1 VTDSAGEID
10 VVIAGAGVAGST
22 LAILLGR
29 AGLEVALYERHHFP
43 REKACA
49 EGLMPGGVGVLA
61 RLGLADGIGGAPFEG
76 VQYHGFG
83 LRMAA
88 AFPAARGCPAHGLGQ
103 RRLRLD
109 AQLFEAARRTP
120 GVTAREGAAVEGPII
135 EGDRVAGLAVE
146 GRRVRARLVV
156 AADGP
161 RSLLRRKAGLEGRR
175 RGRVRLGLR
184 AHFRLPD
191 GAPPPRLV
199 DVFVGEGHEI
209 YVTPLPGREVAV
221 AALTEDGDGNARAH
235 FARWVR
241 LHPALA
247 ERLDGAEQTSELA
260 GQMPLES
267 RARRG
272 ACPGLVLLGDAAGFV
287 DPVTGSG
294 MAQAL
299 LSAEL
304 LARTV
309 VAEGRLDPSWDTLAD
324 FDRRRRA
331 LLRDTVLLTRFVL
344 GMARR
349 PFWARQTLRL
359 MNASPDLYGHL
370 VGVAGGTRTLL
381 PG

>member
-1 VTDSAGEID
+1 MID
-10 VVIAGAGVAGST
+10 VAIAGAGLAGSA

-29 AGLEVALYERHHFP
+29 AGLEVRLFERHRFP

-61 RLGLADGIGGAPFEG
+61 RMGLADAIGGAPFDG

-83 LRMAA
+83 MKMAA
-88 AFPAARGCPAHGLGQ
+88 AFPASRHCPGQGLGQ

-109 AQLFEAARRTP
+109 AMLFDTARATP
-120 GVTAREGAAVEGPII
+120 GVTAHESAAVEGPII
-135 EGDRVAGLAVE
+135 EGERVTGLQVDGQAVP
-146 GRRVRARLVV
+146 ARLVIG
-156 AADGP
+156 ADGP
-161 RSLLRRKAGLEGRR
+161 RSPLRRKGGLEGRPS
-175 RGRVRLGLR
+175 GRVRLGLR

-191 GAPPPRLV
+191 GMPPPRLV
-199 DVFVGEGHEI
+199 DVFVGAGHEI

-221 AALTEDGDGNARAH
+221 AALTEDHDGNARAH
-235 FARWVR
+235 FSEWLR

-247 ERLDGAEQTSELA
+247 ERLDGATQTSELA

-272 ACPGLVLLGDAAGFV
+272 VRPGLALVGDAAGFI

-304 LARTV
+304 LAKTIARHGQLE
-309 VAEGRLDPSWDTLAD
+309 ASFDTLET
-324 FDRRRRA
+324 FDQQRRA
-331 LLRDTVLLTRFVL
+331 LLRDTSLLTRFVL

-349 PFWARQTLRL
+349 PFWAKQTLRV

-370 VGVAGGTRTLL
+370 VGVAGGTRRLL
-381 PG
+381 PE

>member
-1 VTDSAGEID
+1 MAGADDAD
-10 VVIAGAGVAGST
+10 VAISGAGVAGST

-29 AGLEVALYERHHFP
+29 AGLSVRLYERHRFP

-49 EGLMPGGVGVLA
+49 EGLMPAGVGVLA
-61 RLGLADGIGGAPFEG
+61 RLGLDQVLAGAPFEG

-88 AFPAARGCPAHGLGQ
+88 AFPPARGCPSHGLGQ

-109 AQLFEAARRTP
+109 ATLFDAARATP
-120 GVTAREGAAVEGPII
+120 GVQAFEGASVEGPIL
-135 EGDRVAGLAVE
+135 EGERVAGLFVAGQE
-146 GRRVRARLVV
+146 VRARLVV
-156 AADGP
+156 GADGP
-161 RSLLRRKAGLEGRR
+161 RSPLRRKGGLEGRP

-184 AHFRLPD
+184 AHFRLPA
-191 GAPPPRLV
+191 GALPPRLV
-199 DVFVGEGHEI
+199 DVFVGDGHEI
-209 YVTPLPGREVAV
+209 YVTPLPGGEVSV
-221 AALTEDGDGNARAH
+221 AALTEDPDGNARAR
-235 FARWVR
+235 FAQWVR

-247 ERLDGAEQTSELA
+247 ETLDGAEQSSELA

-272 ACPGLVLLGDAAGFV
+272 VRPGLVLLGDAAGFI

-304 LARTV
+304 LASM
-309 VAEGRLDPSWDTLAD
+309 VAHEGRLEAGWDTLQE

-331 LLRDTVLLTRFVL
+331 LLRDTSLLTRFVL

-370 VGVAGGTRTLL
+370 VGVAGGTRPLL

>member
-1 VTDSAGEID
+1 MEAAD
-10 VVIAGAGVAGST
+10 VAISGAGVAGSA

-29 AGLEVALYERHHFP
+29 AGLSVRLFERHRFP

-49 EGLMPGGVGVLA
+49 EGLMPAGVGVLH
-61 RLGLADGIGGAPFEG
+61 RLGLAEAVGGAPFDG

-88 AFPAARGCPAHGLGQ
+88 TFPPSRRCPPQGLGQ

-109 AQLFEAARRTP
+109 ATLFDTARATP
-120 GVTAREGAAVEGPII
+120 GVQAFEGAAVEGPTI
-135 EGDRVAGLAVE
+135 EGDRVTGLLVD
-146 GRRVRARLVV
+146 GQRVPARLVIG
-156 AADGP
+156 ADGP
-161 RSLLRRKAGLEGRR
+161 RSPLRKKGGLEGRP

-184 AHFRLPD
+184 AHFRLPP
-191 GAPPPRLV
+191 GAAPPRLV
-199 DVFVGEGHEI
+199 DVFVGDGHEI
-209 YVTPLPGREVAV
+209 YVTPLPGREVSV
-221 AALTEDGDGNARAH
+221 AALTEDRDGNARAQ
-235 FARWVR
+235 FVKWLR

-247 ERLDGAEQTSELA
+247 ERLDGAEQSSELC

-272 ACPGLVLLGDAAGFV
+272 VRPGLALVGDAAGFI

-304 LARTV
+304 LAAM
-309 VAEGRLDPSWDTLAD
+309 VAREGRLDASWDTLEE

-331 LLRDTVLLTRFVL
+331 LLRDTSLLTRFVL

-370 VGVAGGTRTLL
+370 VGVAGGTRPLL

>member
-1 VTDSAGEID
+1 MGAADEAD
-10 VVIAGAGVAGST
+10 VVISGAGVAGST

-29 AGLEVALYERHHFP
+29 AGLSVRLYERHRFP

-49 EGLMPGGVGVLA
+49 EGLMPVGVGVLA
-61 RLGLADGIGGAPFEG
+61 RLGLADSLGGAPFEG

-83 LRMAA
+83 MRMAA
-88 AFPAARGCPAHGLGQ
+88 AFPPARGCPTHGLGQ

-109 AQLFEAARRTP
+109 ATLFDAARATP
-120 GVTAREGAAVEGPII
+120 GVRAFEGAAVEGPII
-135 EGDRVAGLAVE
+135 EGERVTGLYVEGQRVA
-146 GRRVRARLVV
+146 ARLVIG
-156 AADGP
+156 ADGP
-161 RSLLRRKAGLEGRR
+161 RSSLRRKGGLEGKP

-191 GAPPPRLV
+191 GAPPPRMV

-221 AALTEDGDGNARAH
+221 AALTEDPDGNARAH
-235 FARWVR
+235 FARWLR
-241 LHPALA
+241 QHPDLA
-247 ERLDGAEQTSELA
+247 ESLDGAEQSSELA

-272 ACPGLVLLGDAAGFV
+272 VRPGMALLGDAAGFI

-299 LSAEL
+299 ISAEL
-304 LARTV
+304 LATTIAR
-309 VAEGRLDPSWDTLAD
+309 EGRLDAAWDTLQD
-324 FDRRRRA
+324 FDRRRRV
-331 LLRDTVLLTRFVL
+331 LLRDTSLLTRFVL

-349 PFWARQTLRL
+349 PFWAQQTLRL

-370 VGVAGGTRTLL
+370 VGVAGGTRSLL